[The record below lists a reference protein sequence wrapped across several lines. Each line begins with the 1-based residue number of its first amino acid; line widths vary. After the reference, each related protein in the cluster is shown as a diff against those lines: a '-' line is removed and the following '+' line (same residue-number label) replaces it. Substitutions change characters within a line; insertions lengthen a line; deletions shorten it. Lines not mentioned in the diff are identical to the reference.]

1 MKSIRPQH
9 QQSSRSCSQFT
20 KLIHL
25 LFSRDSAFNLLI
37 TLAQIAMYWLM
48 LEVCHG

>member
-1 MKSIRPQH
+1 MKSTRPQC
-9 QQSSRSCSQFT
+9 QQSSRSRSQFT
-20 KLIHL
+20 SLIGL
-25 LFSRDSAFNLLI
+25 LFSHDSAFNLLI

>member
-1 MKSIRPQH
+1 MKSGHPQY
-9 QQSSRSCSQFT
+9 QQSSRSRSQFT
-20 KLIHL
+20 NLIDL

-37 TLAQIAMYWLM
+37 TLAQFAMYWLM